1 MLEGAGE
8 GVWREGL
15 EPGEQGEVAVAE
27 LALAQDVRELD
38 GVGALGGGGLLLAEV
53 DTALVE
59 DALDD
64 ELEEAVVGGDQ
75 HVALLLLSPEQVV
88 HER

>member
-38 GVGALGGGGLLLAEV
+38 GVGALGGGGLLLAV
-53 DTALVE
+53 VHAALV
-59 DALDD
+59 
-64 ELEEAVVGGDQ
+64 Q
-75 HVALLLLSPEQVV
+75 NTCS
-88 HER
+88 